1 MPEDGGSVFIEEWCL
16 CVGSGEGEGKKT
28 GRTFGGLGVR
38 LGYRRAT
45 EG

>member
-28 GRTFGGLGVR
+28 GRISEVWGEAWL
-38 LGYRRAT
+38 
-45 EG
+45 